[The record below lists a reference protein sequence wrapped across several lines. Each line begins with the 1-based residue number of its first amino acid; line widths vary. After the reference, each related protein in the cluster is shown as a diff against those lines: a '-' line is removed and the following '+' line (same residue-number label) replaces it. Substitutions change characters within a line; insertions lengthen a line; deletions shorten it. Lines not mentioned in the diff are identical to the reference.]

1 MVRILFSIRLL
12 PLVVVLVE
20 VPQLV
25 EQTQT
30 LEALVHL
37 VAEEWRLVVEEMLLV
52 VLQLHHYLKAMQAV
66 TVKTLHQI
74 TVGVVA
80 VAKVQSARSVQLRLA
95 VLAVLGK
102 QAQLAVRR

>member
-37 VAEEWRLVVEEMLLV
+37 VAEEWRLVVEEILLV
-52 VLQLHHYLKAMQAV
+52 VLQLHHYLKATQAV
-66 TVKTLHQI
+66 TAKTLHQI

-80 VAKVQSARSVQLRLA
+80 AGKVRLVQSVLVRLA
-95 VLAVLGK
+95 VLAVLDK
-102 QAQLAVRR
+102 QAQLAVRQ